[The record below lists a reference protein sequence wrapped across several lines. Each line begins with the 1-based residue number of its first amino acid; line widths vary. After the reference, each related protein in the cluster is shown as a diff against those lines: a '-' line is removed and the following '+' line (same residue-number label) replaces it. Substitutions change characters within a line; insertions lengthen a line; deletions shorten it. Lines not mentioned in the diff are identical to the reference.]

1 MTRLV
6 IKKHKPFQVVL
17 AIVTLCIF
25 LSLTTW
31 ILLDKSHWSFIK
43 SRFSGGQESKELWE
57 INSRLN
63 DENSVLRERVIKLE
77 RMTSVDNQTA
87 TNLQEEIKNLQDEV
101 YRLKGELEF
110 YQGVMDSAR
119 EVEGLNVQGLH
130 IVPLLQANNFRLK
143 LILTHVTKSDK
154 VAEGTIDII
163 LEGIQGDSQKALNI
177 QDLVIEVSLQSIYK
191 FKHFMRL
198 ESTMMIPAGFIP
210 HRVRVSLIPKETKLS
225 KVVRTFEWP
234 ETDIIGNS

>member
-1 MTRLV
+1 MTKLV
-6 IKKHKPFQVVL
+6 IKKHKPLQVIL

-31 ILLDKSHWSFIK
+31 VLLDKSHWLFIK

-57 INSRLN
+57 INSRL
-63 DENSVLRERVIKLE
+63 DVENSELRKRVIKLE
-77 RMTSVDNQTA
+77 QMTLVDNQTA
-87 TNLQEEIKNLQDEV
+87 TNLQEEIRNLQDEV

-119 EVEGLNVQGLH
+119 EVEGLNVQGLQ
-130 IVPLLQANNFRLK
+130 IVPLLQANNFRFK

-154 VAEGTIDII
+154 VAEGKIDII

-177 QDLVIEVSLQSIYK
+177 QDLVLEGSLKPKYK

-198 ESTMMIPAGFIP
+198 ESTMIIPAGFIP

-225 KVVRTFEWP
+225 KVEKIFEWQ
-234 ETDIIGNS
+234 ETNIIGNS